1 LNFCQ
6 QLLCQTAAEQRAHKL
21 IFQAIDQ
28 LVLEAPRSHR
38 NCFAAPAS
46 FGVLR
51 SKINEPG

>member
-6 QLLCQTAAEQRAHKL
+6 QLLCQTAVEQRAHKL